1 MKGYLVCGVCL
12 AAFLA
17 APAGAQESAFAGHAY
32 VEVGPTV
39 LLTELEGELDDL
51 LLEDN
56 ISLNAITLRGGVGI
70 SEYLAIEAD
79 IALGTSGEN
88 LDETVSVYGIDGGFN
103 GDVDVNYIAG
113 VYLRGHI
120 PVTEDGRLKL
130 FARAGYV
137 TSEIQASGT
146 VTAELDEAPTFTFF
160 DTEFTLPGSYSAT
173 RTFTAERSGPVGGG
187 GVEYQLT
194 DTLFIRGEGTYY
206 GLEDAPTV
214 AGTLTVGYRF

>member
-1 MKGYLVCGVCL
+1 MKRYLVSGVCL
-12 AAFLA
+12 GAVLT
-17 APAGAQESAFAGHAY
+17 APVNAWQSGFEGRPY
-32 VEVGPTV
+32 LEVGPTL
-39 LLTELEGELDDL
+39 LLTELEGEIDDL

-56 ISLNAITLRGGVGI
+56 VSLNAVSLRGGVGI

-79 IALGTSGEN
+79 IAIGASGET
-88 LDETVSVYGIDGGFN
+88 LDETVSVYGIEGEFN

-113 VYLRGHI
+113 VYVRGHV
-120 PVTEDGRLKL
+120 PVTDDGRLRL
-130 FARAGYV
+130 LARAGFV

-173 RTFTAERSGPVGGG
+173 GTYTAERSGLVGGG
-187 GVEYQLT
+187 GVEYQLNHAF
-194 DTLFIRGEGTYY
+194 FIRGEATYF

-214 AGTLTVGYRF
+214 AGTLTVGHRF